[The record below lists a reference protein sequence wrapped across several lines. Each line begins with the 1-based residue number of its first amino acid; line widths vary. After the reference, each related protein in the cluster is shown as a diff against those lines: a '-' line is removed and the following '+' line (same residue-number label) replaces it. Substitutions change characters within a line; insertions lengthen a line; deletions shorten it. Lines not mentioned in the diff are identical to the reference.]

1 MRAEEQTGR
10 HLLLA
15 VVTMLFSGLLSVVTA
30 VLGWEF
36 WMIILMAV
44 GCCSVWVLHIAR
56 IGSDSFYENLSA
68 GLLLTEFFYFSVH
81 ETSLFDIPAVACI
94 LILALFMLN
103 KKWILHMILSLYAL
117 GLLYHTL
124 ILHTI
129 SRQMQLQEIFHLGLG
144 LVVTISGAALARYWI
159 NRRNVQIG
167 RASCRERV

>member
-1 MRAEEQTGR
+1 MRAEEQTSR

-15 VVTMLFSGLLSVVTA
+15 VVTMLFSGLLSVVT
-30 VLGWEF
+30 VLLGWEF

-44 GCCSVWVLHIAR
+44 GSCSVWVLHIAR

-68 GLLLTEFFYFSVH
+68 GLLLTEFFFFSVH
-81 ETSLFDIPAVACI
+81 KTSLLDIPAVACI

-103 KKWILHMILSLYAL
+103 KKWILHMIVSLYAL

-129 SRQMQLQEIFHLGLG
+129 SRQMPLQDVFHLGLG
-144 LVVTISGAALARYWI
+144 IVVTFSGAALARYWI
-159 NRRNVQIG
+159 NRRNVQ
-167 RASCRERV
+167 RK